1 LTLIREGDRSE
12 QVADVQTR
20 LRGLGIDV
28 DDDPGVFGPSTK
40 AGVRAFQQNRHI
52 LIDGIVGPNTWSE
65 LVEASW
71 RLGDRILYLKH
82 PPMRGDDVAAL
93 QTRLNALGFDA
104 GREDGIFGADTDRAV
119 RTFQK
124 EYAVPEDGMFGPLS
138 HGALVG
144 LRVDRPGT
152 SAQLREELRRVERA
166 GIAGALI
173 VVDPGHGGAD
183 RGERGPGGTYE
194 GDLCWGLAG
203 RLAENLVGAGARV
216 RFTRTEAH
224 GPTATERAALANRLE
239 ADLFVSLHL
248 NSHPEPTAEGGCTY
262 YFGGSRAGALLAE
275 SIQAEL
281 VATGARDCRSHP
293 RSYPVLKETRM
304 PAVLIEPAFIT
315 NPDEEKLVGNPDS
328 RNALAAIIAAGIR
341 RYYEAGTG

>member
-1 LTLIREGDRSE
+1 VKLIREGDRSE
-12 QVADVQTR
+12 EVADIQAR
-20 LRGLGIDV
+20 MRALGFGV
-28 DDDPGVFGPSTK
+28 DDESGVFGASTK
-40 AGVRAFQQNRHI
+40 EAVRAFQQNRQI
-52 LIDGIVGPNTWSE
+52 LVDGIVGPNTWNE

-71 RLGDRILYLKH
+71 RLGDRVLYLKH

-104 GREDGIFGADTDRAV
+104 GREDGIFGGATDLAV

-124 EYAVPEDGMFGPLS
+124 EYVVAEDGMFGPLS
-138 HGALVG
+138 HAALVG

-152 SAQLREELRRVERA
+152 SVQLREELRRVERA

-173 VVDPGHGGAD
+173 VIDPGHGGDD
-183 RGERGPGGTYE
+183 RGERGPAGSYE
-194 GDLCWGLAG
+194 GDLCWELAA

-216 RFTRTEAH
+216 RFTRTEAD
-224 GPTATERAALANRLE
+224 GPTATERAAFANRLG

-248 NSHPEPTAEGGCTY
+248 NSHHESTAEGGCTY
-262 YFGGSRAGALLAE
+262 HFGGSRAGELLAE

-281 VATGARDCRSHP
+281 VATGSRDCRSHP

-315 NPDEEKLVGNPDS
+315 NPDEEKMLENPDS
-328 RNALAAIIAAGIR
+328 RNALAAIIASGIR
-341 RYYEAGTG
+341 RYYEAAG